1 MASYQDLTVSNSD
14 ANSIRDTHSINDT
27 YSESKNAQSALATM
41 QADMDAALKNKQHSN
56 SDPVSKAN
64 SDEFIAKNINDAG
77 DRVLDETQVSR
88 VIEMA
93 WEDRTPFGAIE
104 HSYGLNEAGVIK
116 LMRQEL
122 KPSSFRLWRQR
133 VSNRATKHQAKRD
146 FGVGRAYCKTQY
158 KQR

>member
-1 MASYQDLTVSNSD
+1 MASYQDLTASNSK
-14 ANSIRDTHSINDT
+14 SRSVDTSST
-27 YSESKNAQSALATM
+27 KATM
-41 QADMDAALKNKQHSN
+41 KADMDAALQNKQRSN
-56 SDPVSKAN
+56 DY
-64 SDEFIAKNINDAG
+64 SDEVFQVKSDELIAKTVNDAG
-77 DRVLDETQVSR
+77 DRVLDDVQISR

-104 HSYGLNEAGVIK
+104 HSYGLDETGVIK

-133 VSNRATKHQAKRD
+133 VSNRATKHEAKRS
-146 FGVGRAYCKTQY
+146 FEVGRAYCKTQY

>member
-1 MASYQDLTVSNSD
+1 MASYQDLTASNSKNKS
-14 ANSIRDTHSINDT
+14 ADTSST
-27 YSESKNAQSALATM
+27 KATM
-41 QADMDAALKNKQHSN
+41 QADMDAALQKKQRN
-56 SDPVSKAN
+56 IDYSDEVSQAN
-64 SDEFIAKNINDAG
+64 SEELIAKTVNDAG
-77 DRVLDETQVSR
+77 DRVLDDVQISR

-104 HSYGLNEAGVIK
+104 HSYGLDETGVIK

-133 VSNRATKHQAKRD
+133 VSNRATKHEAKRS
-146 FGVGRAYCKTQY
+146 FEVGRAYCKTQY